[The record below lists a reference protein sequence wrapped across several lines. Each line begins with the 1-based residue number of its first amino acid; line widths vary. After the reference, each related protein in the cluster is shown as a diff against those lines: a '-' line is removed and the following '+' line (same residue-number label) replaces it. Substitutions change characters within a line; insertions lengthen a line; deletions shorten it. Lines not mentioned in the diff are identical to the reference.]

1 MARSW
6 SHATGTGLVN
16 CALSASWKMGGRA
29 SRSKRTLGEV
39 AGDSKGG
46 FMKWQVLAKWEDC
59 AYII

>member
-1 MARSW
+1 
-6 SHATGTGLVN
+6 
-16 CALSASWKMGGRA
+16 MGGRA

-46 FMKWQVLAKWEDC
+46 FMKWQVLAKWEEC